1 MRRRDFT
8 AGLLLAAATRSA
20 WAQAP
25 AKQHRIVLVL
35 PVPQTAASS
44 WRASPFGRIFFSELR
59 RLGYLE
65 GNNLFV
71 EEFSAEGHPERYTDV
86 ARRAVSRNPDVIVA
100 AGSFMVKAARSATG
114 TIPIAG
120 VMEDALSTGLVTSLA
135 LRPGDNLTGVATDA
149 GGEIW
154 GKRLQILKEAI
165 PSASRIGF
173 LTTRAIQESP
183 LPNEL
188 QFLREASAA
197 LGISLIEIY
206 LSEVTAPEIEH
217 SFAALAEQRPDAVL
231 ISTAQG
237 IGAHHQLIVK
247 LAQRYRL
254 PEMYPFRVFADA
266 GGLMTYMADI
276 ADLGRQLADDV
287 RQIFDG
293 AKPGDIPIYQATKF
307 QLIINLKTAN
317 ALGLTLPRSLLVLAD
332 EVIE

>member
-1 MRRRDFT
+1 VG
-8 AGLLLAAATRSA
+8 AGAGAAPDCPCHFGASNCRQQLARLSIRADILLRV
-20 WAQAP
+20 AP
-25 AKQHRIVLVL
+25 L
-35 PVPQTAASS
+35 
-44 WRASPFGRIFFSELR
+44 GLR
-59 RLGYLE
+59 RGQ
-65 GNNLFV
+65 NLVV
-71 EEFSAEGHPERYTDV
+71 EEFSAEGHFERYAGV
-86 ARRAVSRNPDVIVA
+86 AQQAASSNPDVIVA
-100 AGSFMVKAARSATG
+100 AGSFIVKAVRSATA

-135 LRPGDNLTGVATDA
+135 RRPGDNLTGVATDS

-173 LTTRAIQESP
+173 LTTRSVQESS

-188 QFLREASAA
+188 LFLREASAA

-206 LSEVTAPEIEH
+206 LSEVSAPEIER
-217 SFAALAEQRPDAVL
+217 SFAALAEQQPDAVL

-254 PEMYPFRVFADA
+254 SAMYPFRVFADA

-287 RQIFDG
+287 RQILDG
-293 AKPGDIPIYQATKF
+293 AKPGDIPIYQATRYR
-307 QLIINLKTAN
+307 LVISLKTAN
-317 ALGLTLPRSLLVLAD
+317 ELGLTFPRSLLALAD

>member
-8 AGLLLAAATRSA
+8 TSLLFAAAARSA
-20 WAQAP
+20 WAQVP
-25 AKQHRIVLVL
+25 AQHHRIVLVL

-59 RLGYLE
+59 RLGYVE
-65 GNNLFV
+65 GNNLVV
-71 EEFSAEGHPERYTDV
+71 EESSADGHLERYTDV
-86 ARRAVSRNPDVIVA
+86 VQQAVSRNPDVIVA
-100 AGSFMVKAARSATG
+100 AGSFMVKAVRPATD
-114 TIPIAG
+114 TIPIVG
-120 VMEDALSTGLVTSLA
+120 VMEDALNTGLVTSLA
-135 LRPGDNLTGVATDA
+135 RRPGENLTGVSTDA

-154 GKRLQILKEAI
+154 GKRLQILKETI

-173 LTTRAIQESP
+173 LTTRAVQQSP

-188 QFLREASAA
+188 QFLREASAG

-206 LSEVTAPEIEH
+206 LSEVTAPEIER
-217 SFAALAEQRPDAVL
+217 SFAALAEQQPDAVL

-254 PEMYPFRVFADA
+254 PAMYPFRVFADA

-287 RQIFDG
+287 HQILNG
-293 AKPGDIPIYQATKF
+293 TKPGDIPIYQATKF

-317 ALGLTLPRSLLVLAD
+317 ALGLKLSSSLLLLAD